1 MNTRTAAFG
10 RLFSLVAFDLL
21 VYICP
26 NKGHAM
32 NNQMIDWVD
41 TGSPDASI
49 HFARFKGHDDR
60 FLVIRSEGDVETAM
74 KLRQAGFVRVF
85 NYYFRRQPSTTLAEM
100 RRFFPKASIRQMP
113 IQDTRMLIQ
122 DEMPDLI
129 SSLPKADAPL
139 AVGAKSQK
147 FEMLNDHQVKY
158 QPASRGGT
166 PIAAIPIDLAE
177 GTMEALERVRER
189 RGDIDEWLR
198 KELHFKSLE
207 ALWKAASPEQVDAVA
222 LSIDNALEGSGTICA
237 DATGLGK
244 GRIGALLFRWCALNG
259 RLFVFLTEKANLFTD
274 FIRDVIDT
282 DSLDLMGTPYLM
294 NNNAK
299 ILDQATNEVM
309 FRSLRDKDN
318 ADVIRAKKLPKGTTM
333 VMATYSQLNRKDGPK
348 SKFFMEICKG
358 AHIHEDEAHNAAGED
373 SNTNAV
379 VNEAEAVAASFSW
392 SSATYAKSGASFQA
406 YRPVLPTSIAT
417 MENLTQVLTAGGVP
431 LLEALSRMLAA
442 TGRLIRRE
450 HDLSDMEIKLE
461 IDHARKEEHDAL
473 SDSLAPI
480 LSEIARLSMDI
491 SGHLEEKSASPEA
504 QKAREV
510 YYSVHWGTRFSTLI
524 QAFIASCKVEF
535 GVERAVAALLD
546 NKKPVFVFQ
555 NTMEQI
561 VKELMTDAETGELR
575 SHLVDPDGTERVP
588 EFKDVLRLLVDR
600 TMTARMKKG
609 KDDPVTVE
617 IEDEDLQARAEDIRR
632 LLDSFPSLPLNPMD
646 EILRRVEE
654 EGRKLHEKGVIER
667 PWVVGE
673 ISARST
679 KVTPQG
685 VQQMEEVD
693 RNVTINNFQNGQIDF
708 LALTNAASTGLSL
721 HENPR
726 AKDRRI
732 RWMFE
737 YQIPSNPVSRIQF
750 WGRIKRRGGTTE
762 PLFSCLATAMSI
774 ELRTLAAQNRKVREV
789 SANVAGS
796 GDAGLSLDVPDPI
809 NSLGNKIAKRVLQE
823 NSRMAQKMGISLKIE
838 DEDAEAELYFVNRLL
853 SRLALLRTAERDAI
867 YYSFM
872 DAYEDALRD
881 LTAKGMHPTRP
892 RELPGV
898 WRVAHRE
905 EFTPENPL
913 DGPVFGAPIYLTT
926 IEREEYTAP
935 IDRPALIELIKAR
948 RERETEAKKLR
959 DTISEHLKTK
969 LPDLQKAALPKRF
982 KSVIQAVTSSER
994 NMVQIVTERV
1004 GMIRNALREVSIGG
1018 DIVVSDEAGAS
1029 IHGVIVGFRVPNDVE
1044 DYDKSGSYFIEYL
1057 IPGDETPRRASLAT
1071 LANDEKFKMVRA
1083 PASFQKRYEAFAD
1096 LPRGQVTRRRMVLDG
1111 NPFMAAKLAVE
1122 RDMGAVTRI
1131 NMEGEGAT
1139 SSVLIPLHKHDRIQ
1153 DMPGVTTDVEL
1164 AMRLIEAG
1172 GEIYSNASSKSESM
1186 LIERDGPQ
1194 IKLTIPGKKSLAKL
1208 FEVPAITAI
1217 TGEFKGNGSR
1227 KYARIDP
1234 EAFYDLA
1241 EAMAR
1246 RGMGLNYGPEWRS
1259 TVFQISEE
1267 LTAEEAEQARPAA

>member
-1 MNTRTAAFG
+1 
-10 RLFSLVAFDLL
+10 
-21 VYICP
+21 
-26 NKGHAM
+26 M

-41 TGSPDASI
+41 TGLPNASI
-49 HFARFKGHDDR
+49 HFARFKGQDDDR
-60 FLVIRSEGDVETAM
+60 FLVIRSEGDVELSM
-74 KLRQAGFVRVF
+74 KLRKAGFVRVF

-100 RRFFPKASIRQMP
+100 RRFFPTASVRQTP
-113 IQDTRMLIQ
+113 IEQTRMLIQ
-122 DEMPDLI
+122 DDMPEI
-129 SSLPKADAPL
+129 IKSLPKAGVTL
-139 AVGAKSQK
+139 AVGASNQT
-147 FEMLNDHQVKY
+147 FEMLNDLQAKY
-158 QPASRGGT
+158 TPASRGGT
-166 PIAAIPIDLAE
+166 PIAAIPIDLAQ

-244 GRIGALLFRWCALNG
+244 GRIGALLFRWCALNN
-259 RLFVFLTEKANLFTD
+259 RTFVFLTEKANLFTD
-274 FIRDVIDT
+274 FIRDIIDT
-282 DSLDLMGTPYLM
+282 DSLELMGTPYLM

-309 FRSLRDKDN
+309 FRSLKDKDN
-318 ADVIRAKKLPKGTTM
+318 AEVIRSMELPKGTKM
-333 VMATYSQLNRKDGPK
+333 VMATYSQLNRKGGPK
-348 SKFFMEICKG
+348 SKFFHEICKG
-358 AHIHEDEAHNAAGED
+358 AHIHEDESHNAAGED
-373 SNTNAV
+373 SNTNAA

-406 YRPVLPTSIAT
+406 YRPVLPASIAT

-461 IDHARKEEHDAL
+461 IDEARKAEHEAL
-473 SDSLAPI
+473 SDELAPI
-480 LSEIARLSMDI
+480 LSEIAGLSMDI
-491 SGHLEEKSASPEA
+491 SRHLEEKSAEA
-504 QKAREV
+504 EAEKRKEV
-510 YYSVHWGTRFSTLI
+510 FYSVHWGTRFSTLI
-524 QAFIASCKVEF
+524 QAFIASCKVDF
-535 GVERAVAALLD
+535 GVEKAVAALLD

-561 VKELMTDAETGELR
+561 VKELMTDEETGELR
-575 SHLVDPDGTERVP
+575 SHLVDSDGTERVP

-600 TMTARMKKG
+600 TMTARMKRG
-609 KDDPVTVE
+609 KDDPVSIE
-617 IEDEDLQARAEDIRR
+617 IEDEELQARAEAIRR
-632 LLDSFPSLPLNPMD
+632 LLDGFPKLPLNPMD

-654 EGRKLHEKGVIER
+654 EGQRLHKEGVIER

-679 KVTPQG
+679 QVTPQG
-685 VQQMEEVD
+685 VRKMDEVD

-737 YQIPSNPVSRIQF
+737 YQIPANPVSRIQF
-750 WGRIKRRGGTTE
+750 WGRIKRRGGTTA

-823 NSRMAQKMGISLKIE
+823 NARMARKMGISLKIE

-853 SRLALLRTAERDAI
+853 SRLALLRTDERDAI
-867 YYSFM
+867 YYTFM
-872 DAYEDALRD
+872 ESYQDALQD
-881 LTAKGMHPTRP
+881 LVAKGMHPTRP

-905 EFTPENPL
+905 EFTPENTE

-926 IEREEYTAP
+926 IEREEFTSP
-935 IDRPALIELIKAR
+935 IDRPALLELIKAR
-948 RERETEAKKLR
+948 RERSAESMGLRETIAEY
-959 DTISEHLKTK
+959 LKAK
-969 LPDLQKAALPKRF
+969 LPDFQRASMPRRF
-982 KSVIQAVTSSER
+982 KSVHAALSSAER

-1018 DIVVSDEAGAS
+1018 DISVSDEAGAA
-1029 IHGVIVGFRVPNDVE
+1029 INGVIVGFRMPNDVE
-1044 DYDKSGSYFIEYL
+1044 DYDKAGAYFVEYL
-1057 IPGDETPRRASLAT
+1057 IPGDEAPRRASLAT

-1083 PASFQKRYEAFAD
+1083 PSTFEKSYIDFAD
-1096 LPRGQVTRRRMVLDG
+1096 LPRGQVTRQRLVLDG

-1122 RDMGAVTRI
+1122 RDMGQVTRI
-1131 NMEGEGAT
+1131 NMEDGVT
-1139 SSVLIPLHKHDRIQ
+1139 SAVLIPLHKHDCVQ
-1153 DMPGVTTDVEL
+1153 DLPGVTTNFEL
-1164 AMRLIEAG
+1164 ALELIAEG
-1172 GEIYSNASSKSESM
+1172 GDLYSNASSKHDSM
-1186 LIERDGPQ
+1186 VIERDGPQ
-1194 IKLTIPGKKSLAKL
+1194 IKVTVPSKKSLAKL
-1208 FEVPAITAI
+1208 FEIDAITSI
-1217 TGEFKGNGSR
+1217 TGTFKAAGR
-1227 KYARIDP
+1227 YKVARISP

-1259 TVFQISEE
+1259 TVFRLSEE
-1267 LTAEEAEQARPAA
+1267 LKSEEAEQARPAA